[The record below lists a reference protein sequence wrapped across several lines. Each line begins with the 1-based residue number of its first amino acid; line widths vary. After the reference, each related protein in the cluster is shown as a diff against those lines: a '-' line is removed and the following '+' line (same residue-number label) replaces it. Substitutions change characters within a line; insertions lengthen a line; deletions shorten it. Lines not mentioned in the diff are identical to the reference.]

1 MTITVPRSQPVN
13 TAYLQKML
21 YDKEIIAALAAQLVG
36 NQVEAHID
44 MISDAG
50 TEYTTFGEV
59 ESCIQ
64 GAKET
69 VEDYV
74 ADLLTDFRDSL
85 YEAIRA
91 TQINV
96 TKVTFEKDGIADVD
110 VEVK

>member
-1 MTITVPRSQPVN
+1 MIIVPRSQPVN

-21 YDKEIIAALAAQLVG
+21 YDKEMIAALAAQLVG

-50 TEYTTFGEV
+50 TEYKTFSEV

-74 ADLLTDFRDSL
+74 ADLLTDFRESL

-91 TQINV
+91 TQITV
-96 TKVTFEKDGIADVD
+96 SKVEFEKDGLKDAA